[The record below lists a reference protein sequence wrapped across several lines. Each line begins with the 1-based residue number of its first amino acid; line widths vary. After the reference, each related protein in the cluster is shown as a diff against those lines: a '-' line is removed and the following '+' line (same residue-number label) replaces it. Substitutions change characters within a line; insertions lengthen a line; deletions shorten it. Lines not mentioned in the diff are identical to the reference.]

1 MMSNLGIV
9 VVVLL
14 LVFVV
19 PLWIVFH
26 YVTRWRT
33 SRGLSADDE
42 RMLAQLW
49 ENAGR
54 MEERIKTL
62 ERVLDVDAPGW
73 RNKL

>member
-62 ERVLDVDAPGW
+62 ERVLDVDAP
-73 RNKL
+73 RLAQ